1 MTAGWSWMGHPGIR
15 LTALT
20 LPRGSHCHA
29 GHTATR
35 VTLPRGSHCH
45 ADHTATRVT
54 LPRGSHCHAGHTAT
68 RVTLP
73 RGSHYHAG
81 HTATRVHSLPYLE
94 EASQL
99 PQPLTDVDSSSS
111 TERDRK
117 PLQEDSAPFPQMP
130 KQSVPSTFGGK
141 RVAAKETVH
150 DEGNATQC
158 EDDDDER
165 RFRRFRGVRVWRGAT
180 WRTGEVLTESIE
192 YSVVIHWLA
201 RNEPTQPPNH
211 LKQPQNATQCI
222 TQLPK
227 LLRHTDHSEERR
239 ICSHIHAFGHLGK
252 AFDRLHYGRNERKWL
267 CGLNGGCIHS
277 TEYGPLLLDG
287 SLFMGSFAQRIWAR
301 TQCWDAPS
309 PHRSQGEYHLPP
321 QVTNSG
327 HDIVDVDDGNDKG
340 ANEDQ
345 DYTPCISWEERG
357 KGLRLGEYGPLML
370 DGLLLTG
377 SFTKEGHCLCYTD
390 QVTSMYHSP
399 RKHLIHGF
407 SNCAVVLQLAWSGH
421 KACWIH
427 QELGK
432 ACPHHIEREAM
443 TRWFARVIRNPTDV
457 EVGPGYFCGL
467 KMERIGTKLLYG
479 TKLSILV
486 VKCFFNTRHVE
497 EHQWRV
503 VRLTDTGEGEKAR
516 NRLLEKHLTVGQL
529 SILVKEGGSLE
540 ACSLLVSAIQL
551 HAQIMLKK
559 AVLPALGTSEEGNIG
574 RVIVVMA
581 HVIDLMVFIED
592 SPAKMVPRNFPVTAM
607 LSPRYVYHTLVD
619 TSKHP

>member
-1 MTAGWSWMGHPGIR
+1 
-15 LTALT
+15 
-20 LPRGSHCHA
+20 
-29 GHTATR
+29 
-35 VTLPRGSHCH
+35 
-45 ADHTATRVT
+45 
-54 LPRGSHCHAGHTAT
+54 
-68 RVTLP
+68 
-73 RGSHYHAG
+73 
-81 HTATRVHSLPYLE
+81 
-94 EASQL
+94 
-99 PQPLTDVDSSSS
+99 
-111 TERDRK
+111 
-117 PLQEDSAPFPQMP
+117 MP

-150 DEGNATQC
+150 DEGDATQC

-201 RNEPTQPPNH
+201 VMSPRNHRIISNSPKTLLSVLHSCPSCSATPPIAKNDEFVAIYM
-211 LKQPQNATQCI
+211 LSGIWEKPSIVCTMVEMSAN
-222 TQLPK
+222 
-227 LLRHTDHSEERR
+227 LR
-239 ICSHIHAFGHLGK
+239 LGV
-252 AFDRLHYGRNERKWL
+252 
-267 CGLNGGCIHS
+267 GLR
-277 TEYGPLLLDG
+277 EYGPLLLDG
-287 SLFMGSFAQRIWAR
+287 SLFMDHS
-301 TQCWDAPS
+301 PS
-309 PHRSQGEYHLPP
+309 AFGQGPNAGMLHPHIVPKANTTFHPKSQTP
-321 QVTNSG
+321 G

-377 SFTKEGHCLCYTD
+377 SFTKSFSGYTSETMGCRGFATCLERPQGLLD
-390 QVTSMYHSP
+390 SSGIGQGM
-399 RKHLIHGF
+399 
-407 SNCAVVLQLAWSGH
+407 SN
-421 KACWIH
+421 
-427 QELGK
+427 
-432 ACPHHIEREAM
+432 IEREAM

-540 ACSLLVSAIQL
+540 ACSLL
-551 HAQIMLKK
+551 K

>member
-1 MTAGWSWMGHPGIR
+1 
-15 LTALT
+15 
-20 LPRGSHCHA
+20 
-29 GHTATR
+29 
-35 VTLPRGSHCH
+35 
-45 ADHTATRVT
+45 
-54 LPRGSHCHAGHTAT
+54 
-68 RVTLP
+68 
-73 RGSHYHAG
+73 
-81 HTATRVHSLPYLE
+81 
-94 EASQL
+94 
-99 PQPLTDVDSSSS
+99 
-111 TERDRK
+111 
-117 PLQEDSAPFPQMP
+117 MP

-277 TEYGPLLLDG
+277 TSCAWESALEN
-287 SLFMGSFAQRIWAR
+287 M
-301 TQCWDAPS
+301 APS
-309 PHRSQGEYHLPP
+309 CWMDHCSWDHSPSAFGQGPNAGMLHPHIVPKANTTFHPKSQTP
-321 QVTNSG
+321 G

-432 ACPHHIEREAM
+432 ACPTSNIEREAM
-443 TRWFARVIRNPTDV
+443 TRWFAPVIRNPTDV

-503 VRLTDTGEGEKAR
+503 VRLTDTGLA
-516 NRLLEKHLTVGQL
+516 L
-529 SILVKEGGSLE
+529 
-540 ACSLLVSAIQL
+540 A
-551 HAQIMLKK
+551 KK
-559 AVLPALGTSEEGNIG
+559 GTSAE
-574 RVIVVMA
+574 
-581 HVIDLMVFIED
+581 
-592 SPAKMVPRNFPVTAM
+592 S
-607 LSPRYVYHTLVD
+607 
-619 TSKHP
+619 